1 VTKEG
6 GHLHHANKHHGEPM
20 QTNTQ
25 THFDDLPDVALIQL
39 RPLLNYKV
47 LPYSATT
54 IWRKCRSNEF
64 PQPIKVSKGV
74 TAWVVSDVRKYLQ
87 DISQRNVDT
96 SKPLQR
102 ALASEAKINKP
113 VLPPPSK
120 ASQSRSLQL
129 LANELGLAG
138 HEIHKLQDGFLV
150 CQANYVKFCA
160 NYEELVILAKTIGAL
175 K

>member
-1 VTKEG
+1 MSQLKPLTS
-6 GHLHHANKHHGEPM
+6 
-20 QTNTQ
+20 
-25 THFDDLPDVALIQL
+25 FDSLPDVALIQL

-87 DISQRNVDT
+87 DISQRNADK
-96 SKPLQR
+96 SKPLPR
-102 ALASEAKINKP
+102 TLASEAKINQP
-113 VLPPPSK
+113 VLPPLSK
-120 ASQSRSLQL
+120 AGQSQSLQL

-138 HEIHKLQDGFLV
+138 HEIHKLHDGFLV
-150 CQANYVKFCA
+150 CQANYAKFCA
-160 NYEELVILAKTIGAL
+160 NYEDLVILAKTIGAL